1 MSRAVSALV
10 NTVIIM
16 MIIPI
21 IGIIINW
28 ITDKTIRFIYK
39 HCGRLVTLL
48 IANYLTFVG
57 TMHHELSHAIF
68 AFCTG
73 AKIIKIDLFYPEGH
87 TLGKVIFK
95 PRGNAVTKSI
105 QLTMSAIA
113 PVVLG
118 CITEYFLISY
128 VSANSLNGI
137 ASFIIYYLII
147 SILLHMTMSKQD
159 IKNAIRGLPICTIIV
174 YCIIF
179 ATKLNILTLL
189 NM

>member
-95 PRGNAVTKSI
+95 PRGNTITKSI

-128 VSANSLNGI
+128 VSANSLNDI

-179 ATKLNILTLL
+179 ATKFNILTLL

>member
-95 PRGNAVTKSI
+95 PRGNTITKSI

-179 ATKLNILTLL
+179 ATKFNILTLL

>member
-1 MSRAVSALV
+1 MTRAILALI
-10 NTVIIM
+10 NTVIII

-28 ITDKTIRFIYK
+28 ITDKIIRFIYRYF
-39 HCGRLVTLL
+39 GRLVTLL

-57 TMHHELSHAIF
+57 TMHHELAHAIF

-95 PRGNAVTKSI
+95 PRGNAITKSI

-128 VSANSLNGI
+128 VSANSLSGI
-137 ASFIIYYLII
+137 ASFVIYYLII

-159 IKNAIRGLPICTIIV
+159 IENAIEGLPICTIIV
-174 YCIIF
+174 YWIVF
-179 ATKLNILTLL
+179 ATRFNILTLF

>member
-73 AKIIKIDLFYPEGH
+73 AKVIKIDLFYPEGH

-95 PRGNAVTKSI
+95 PRGNTITKSI

-179 ATKLNILTLL
+179 ATKFNILTLL

>member
-73 AKIIKIDLFYPEGH
+73 AKIIKIDLFYPAGH

-95 PRGNAVTKSI
+95 PRGNAITKSI

-159 IKNAIRGLPICTIIV
+159 IKNAIKGLPICTIII
-174 YCIIF
+174 YWIIF
-179 ATKLNILTLL
+179 ATRFNILALL